1 MRLIGF
7 RNKPIGPQCDIVDDP
22 VELGS
27 QGKVEADAGSADHEV
42 KSEPVPLCRNR
53 DRVARPI
60 DFLGDAV
67 GVNVKPRLPTCV
79 IEGVGR
85 RRLVVQIEMLAWSGS
100 P

>member
-27 QGKVEADAGSADHEV
+27 QGKVETKAGCADHKV
-42 KSEPVPLCRNR
+42 KSEPIPLCRNR
-53 DRVARPI
+53 DRVARPL
-60 DFLGDAV
+60 DFLPIIV
-67 GVNVKPRLPTCV
+67 GVSVKPRLPTCV

-85 RRLVVQIEMLAWSGS
+85 RRLVVQIEMLSWSGS